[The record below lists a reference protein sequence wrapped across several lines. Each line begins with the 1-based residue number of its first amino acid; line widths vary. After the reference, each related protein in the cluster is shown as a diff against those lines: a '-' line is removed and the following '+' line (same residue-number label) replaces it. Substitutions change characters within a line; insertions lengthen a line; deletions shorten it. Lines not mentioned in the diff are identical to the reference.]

1 MNAKEWLESKEFVIA
16 GAKRGPLVERND
28 ALIAIELAEMQ
39 GSLEVYKSLEMEY
52 HIQGQQKAIDR
63 FKQKHNIQ

>member
-1 MNAKEWLESKEFVIA
+1 MTAKEYLESKSFTAA
-16 GAKRGPLVERND
+16 GKVNTKD
-28 ALIAIELAEMQ
+28 ALIALELAEMQ
-39 GSLEVYKSLEMEY
+39 GYLEVYKSLEMKY